1 MGWGNI
7 VELDCIK
14 MTIKAEDNITDIKFW
29 EKKEKNNTDKDN
41 IAELNSLISRQEL
54 EVKTYLAS
62 QS

>member
-1 MGWGNI
+1 M
-7 VELDCIK
+7 
-14 MTIKAEDNITDIKFW
+14 KAKDNITDIRFW

-41 IAELNSLISRQEL
+41 IADLNSFISRQEL

>member
-7 VELDCIK
+7 VELDYIK
-14 MTIKAEDNITDIKFW
+14 MTIKAKDNITDTRFW

-41 IAELNSLISRQEL
+41 IAELNSFISRQEL

>member
-1 MGWGNI
+1 
-7 VELDCIK
+7 
-14 MTIKAEDNITDIKFW
+14 MTMKAKDKITDIRFW

-41 IAELNSLISRQEL
+41 IAELNSFISRQEL

>member
-1 MGWGNI
+1 
-7 VELDCIK
+7 
-14 MTIKAEDNITDIKFW
+14 MTIKAKDNITDTRFW